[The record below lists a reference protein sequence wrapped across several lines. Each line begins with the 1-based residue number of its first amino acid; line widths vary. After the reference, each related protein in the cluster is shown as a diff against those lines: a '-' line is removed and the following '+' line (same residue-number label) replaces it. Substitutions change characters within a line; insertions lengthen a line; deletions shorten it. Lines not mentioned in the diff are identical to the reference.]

1 MNCTY
6 WSLLTLYMAVTQ
18 FAAANYVTVLE
29 RVNGCVASGRH
40 RFAWFFFVFLC
51 YYVHVLNYY
60 LFCYQLNCCFLRRK
74 YLLQLI
80 VHLLLCSPLNED
92 RLTRSIKNSD
102 RLIYICVCVCVYICI
117 YIYVCMYIYI
127 QNIYTVFCCLFSTFS
142 VNISLRTER
151 MV

>member
-40 RFAWFFFVFLC
+40 RFACFFFVFLC

-117 YIYVCMYIYI
+117 YICVYVYIYTKHLHCI
-127 QNIYTVFCCLFSTFS
+127 LLFILYILSEHFFEDS
-142 VNISLRTER
+142 ER